1 MQLIITEK
9 ERNVETNKLMHHT
22 LAAVNNFKHRLDG
35 LVSSSI
41 ISRNQIKKKNNFIS
55 TSFATSQWNDS
66 KFVFILFCCC
76 SFFFYVFQEN
86 RQHELNLIRERLK
99 TFEMQANKLQYT
111 VDLLYKCHHKP
122 LIYCPQ

>member
-1 MQLIITEK
+1 MITEK

-22 LAAVNNFKHRLDG
+22 LAAVNNLKHRLDG
-35 LVSSSI
+35 LVSSSG
-41 ISRNQIKKKNNFIS
+41 SSYTENKNK
-55 TSFATSQWNDS
+55 TKYLRHSQQTNGMIPNS
-66 KFVFILFCCC
+66 VFFFTILF
-76 SFFFYVFQEN
+76 FFFFLQEN
-86 RQHELNLIRERLK
+86 RQHELSLIRERLK